1 MNVSKVLAVAK
12 RELTST
18 VLTKAFV
25 IGAFVV
31 PGVVA
36 MLIPLIV
43 KLTEHAKAP
52 ALHGTIAIVDRS
64 GQVAEDIEA
73 KLSKEGILQLI
84 AKSNREVQR
93 AMAEKMKEMG
103 ASLPDEVQ
111 NKVMNPDM
119 IEKMVSQSFGPTP
132 DFSFEQLPAD
142 ADIESVQDRLK
153 PMNENKP
160 DALVAVVEIDPDAV
174 EKSADDSGYGGYK
187 LYVRAKTDDR
197 HIDLIRKAIK
207 AAILDQRYARAGV
220 NEDDLVALTTVP
232 AGQTQEIKD
241 SGQVSNAN
249 TGMNMMLPF
258 GFMLLLIM
266 SVMVGGQY
274 LLTTTVEEKQSRVV
288 EVLLSAVSPME
299 LMTGKIIGQMG
310 VGMVLLSVYASVGLV
325 TLKAFAMLGM
335 IHPSAIV
342 YLIVYF
348 VLAYFIIASLMAAVG
363 ASVNEMREAQSLM
376 GPVMMIIMLPY
387 FFWMPISRDPNSTF
401 AVVMSMLPP
410 MSPFAMIVRITSNS
424 PPPLWQVL
432 LSIGITAAFA
442 IGCALLAAKVF
453 RVGLLMFGKP
463 PNFKTLIRWVRM
475 A

>member
-1 MNVSKVLAVAK
+1 MISKVLAVAR
-12 RELTST
+12 REFSST
-18 VLTKAFV
+18 VLTKAFL
-25 IGAFVV
+25 IGAFIV

-36 MLIPLIV
+36 LLIPVIV
-43 KLTEHAKAP
+43 KLTEQAKAP
-52 ALHGTIAIVDRS
+52 KLTGAIAIVDHS
-64 GQVAEDIEA
+64 EQVAKDIEA
-73 KLSKEGILQLI
+73 KLSQNGLLELI
-84 AKSNREVQR
+84 AKGNSDVQK
-93 AMAEKMKEMG
+93 ALAEKMDEMG
-103 ASLPDEVQ
+103 VTLPEQLDK
-111 NKVMNPDM
+111 NTM
-119 IEKMVSQSFGPTP
+119 IEQAVGQSFGPLP
-132 DFSFEQLPAD
+132 RFSFEVLSAD
-142 ADIESVQDRLK
+142 ADVSAVQDRLK
-153 PMNENKP
+153 PMNEDNP
-160 DALVAVVEIDPDAV
+160 DALVALVEIDPNAV
-174 EKSADDSGYGGYK
+174 EKSAKDGAYGGFT

-197 HIDLIRKAIK
+197 HIDLIRKSIK
-207 AAILDQRYARAGV
+207 AAILDERYAKAGV

-232 AGQTQEIKD
+232 AQRTQEIKD
-241 SGQVSNAN
+241 SGEVSNAM
-249 TGMNMMLPF
+249 TGMNVMLPF
-258 GFMLLLIM
+258 GFMILLIM

-288 EVLLSAVSPME
+288 EVLLSAVSPMS

-310 VGMVLLSVYASVGLV
+310 VGLVLLSVYASVGLV

-335 IHPSAIV
+335 IHPSAIA
-342 YLIVYF
+342 YLVIYF

-401 AVVMSMLPP
+401 AIVMSMLPP

-424 PPPLWQVL
+424 PPPFWQIA
-432 LSIGITAAFA
+432 LSIGVTALAA
-442 IGCALLAAKVF
+442 VGCAFLAAKVF